1 MASRRNNQRVEAGI
15 SSAIREYLDAR
26 RIYNVRVNSGKVRG
40 PSGSW
45 IHLAPAGTP
54 DRLACY
60 RGRFIAIEVKKPGEE
75 PSLEQLEKHVEI
87 RRNGGI
93 VIVAES
99 VDDVIKAIGSI
110 E

>member
-1 MASRRNNQRVEAGI
+1 MATRGKNKRIESGI

-54 DRLACY
+54 DRFACY
-60 RGRFIAIEVKKPGEE
+60 RGRLIAIEVKKPGEE
-75 PSLEQLEKHVEI
+75 SSPEQLEKHEEI
-87 RRNGGI
+87 RKSGGV

-99 VDDVIKAIGSI
+99 VDDVIRAIGSI
-110 E
+110 K